1 MLDVDKL
8 TDAEKDLIATTR
20 KVLTQEL
27 TLSEAIVIQS
37 CLSAQLPV
45 IASSEPFAGKEPLLL
60 TLSRVLTPLT
70 KDIDAELVKLDT
82 ETKTPEQL
90 DLFTDGEQTNAVS
103 VDEYLSK
110 KTQS

>member
-8 TDAEKDLIATTR
+8 TDAEKELIAPTR

-37 CLSAQLPV
+37 CLSAQLPI
-45 IASSEPFAGKEPLLL
+45 IASSEPFEGKEPFLL
-60 TLSRVLTPLT
+60 TLSRVLAPLSRN
-70 KDIDAELVKLDT
+70 INSELNKLDA

-90 DLFTDGEQTNAVS
+90 DLFTDGDQTNAVS
-103 VDEYLSK
+103 VEEYLSK
-110 KTQS
+110 KPQP

>member
-8 TDAEKDLIATTR
+8 TDAEKDLIATTH

-45 IASSEPFAGKEPLLL
+45 IASSEPFEGKDPFLL
-60 TLSRVLTPLT
+60 TLSRVLAPLT
-70 KDIDAELVKLDT
+70 KDIDSALTKLDT

-90 DLFTDGEQTNAVS
+90 DLFTDGVQDNAVS
-103 VDEYLSK
+103 VEEYLSK
-110 KTQS
+110 KPQP